1 MTTGFVISGYFL
13 PIVGTLLIAYLLGT
27 IVYRLCLHPLAGVP
41 GPILAALTYWYEFYY
56 DAIQP
61 AQYVFKIQKLH
72 KEFEPVVR
80 TTPAEVSIADLDFI
94 DTIYSPG
101 PSQKRDKDIE
111 KVKALVLDS
120 SIGGA
125 VGHDLHRRRRRAL
138 SSFYSPRQ
146 VLRVAPDGEVLNL
159 SDLYFGFANDF
170 GFDQNLMAGLPGAH
184 TRRENFN
191 GVLRAVKLN
200 SQFTWVR
207 DLLRY
212 LARSLPLTLS
222 SYITPQTDTV
232 GRVGQENI
240 NSIVHE
246 LHNDHKLPQ
255 SERSPRRLEDEAVLL
270 LVAGT
275 QSTQVALSLVHYHLM
290 ANSTIMA
297 NLRAELESQP
307 SSTLAQLL
315 QLPYLNDVVQETHR
329 LAFGVT
335 GRNARVSPDQP
346 TTYVDKST
354 ARTFTFPPGTSMSTS
369 TLLVH
374 ANEEIFP
381 DPFAFD
387 PGRWLGPAGAARKNY
402 QMGFSKGPRM
412 CIGMH
417 LVNAEMVIAIAAM
430 ARWNLELF
438 ATSYEDVTFLHDYHI
453 ITPRLDSKGV
463 RACVKSRAQ

>member
-72 KEFEPVVR
+72 KEFGPVVR
-80 TTPAEVSIADLDFI
+80 TTPAEVSIADLGFI

-111 KVKALVLDS
+111 KVKALVLYS

-170 GFDQNLMAGLPGAH
+170 GFDQNLMADLTGAH

-222 SYITPQTDTV
+222 SYITPRGIRDMIKARLHIRKKIVAVLETDTV
-232 GRVGQENI
+232 GRVGQEKI
-240 NSIVHE
+240 NSIFHE
-246 LHNDHKLPQ
+246 LHNDHKLP
-255 SERSPRRLEDEAVLL
+255 RS
-270 LVAGT
+270 T
-275 QSTQVALSLVHYHLM
+275 
-290 ANSTIMA
+290 
-297 NLRAELESQP
+297 AELLHSHMSFAYEFEPQP
-307 SSTLAQLL
+307 
-315 QLPYLNDVVQETHR
+315 ND
-329 LAFGVT
+329 
-335 GRNARVSPDQP
+335 
-346 TTYVDKST
+346 
-354 ARTFTFPPGTSMSTS
+354 
-369 TLLVH
+369 
-374 ANEEIFP
+374 
-381 DPFAFD
+381 
-387 PGRWLGPAGAARKNY
+387 
-402 QMGFSKGPRM
+402 
-412 CIGMH
+412 IG
-417 LVNAEMVIAIAAM
+417 L
-430 ARWNLELF
+430 
-438 ATSYEDVTFLHDYHI
+438 
-453 ITPRLDSKGV
+453 K
-463 RACVKSRAQ
+463 